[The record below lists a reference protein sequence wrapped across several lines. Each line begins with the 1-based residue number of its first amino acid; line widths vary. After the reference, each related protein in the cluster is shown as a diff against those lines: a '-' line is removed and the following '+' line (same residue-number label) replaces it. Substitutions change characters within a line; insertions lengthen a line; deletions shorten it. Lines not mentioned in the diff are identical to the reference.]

1 MTGAALPPAV
11 RTPDSW
17 GTAVSLAGGVA
28 VGWAL
33 NAALVAGRADLGD
46 PLPLAALALGVA
58 LVYAGVRLRQ
68 GFDPAELV
76 SFPEED
82 DEEGFDEELSPLQ
95 EDWLEDR
102 ERDDS
107 HER

>member
-1 MTGAALPPAV
+1 ME
-11 RTPDSW
+11 TPDSW

-33 NAALVAGRADLGD
+33 NATLVAGRAGLAD
-46 PLPLAALALGVA
+46 PVPLAALALGVA

-68 GFDPAELV
+68 GFDPTELV

-82 DEEGFDEELSPLQ
+82 DEEGFDETFSPL
-95 EDWLEDR
+95 EEEWLEDR

-107 HER
+107 RER